1 MILKVLTDNEVET
14 LEESETS
21 SPLRIISTPTLITE
35 GVRDLVRDM
44 KETMLSLNGI
54 GLAAPQVGVNLRVI
68 VIIVTGQLSASV
80 TTSPPV
86 QEMINPVITSYSSED
101 VEIEEGCLSIPGE
114 YLMIKRPHRIHVKF
128 QDLSGKYKKWNLKG
142 LEARVV
148 QHEIDHLDGILMTER
163 SERDL

>member
-68 VIIVTGQLSASV
+68 VMSV
-80 TTSPPV
+80 STSPPV

-114 YLMIKRPHRIHVKF
+114 YLKIKRPHRIHVKF

-148 QHEIDHLDGILMTER
+148 QHEIDHLDGILMTDRER
-163 SERDL
+163 EGL

>member
-1 MILKVLTDNEVET
+1 MSILKVLTDNEVET

-21 SPLRIISTPTLITE
+21 SPLHRLSTPTLLTE

-68 VIIVTGQLSASV
+68 VIQTIVIGKLSS
-80 TTSPPV
+80 PV

-148 QHEIDHLDGILMTER
+148 QHEIDHLDGILM
-163 SERDL
+163 SERVL